1 MLAGDRLS
9 LDSVLAAYIDT
20 SIARASLTGE
30 MVFRYRLAEAEL
42 CRAIGR
48 SRLHERMLA
57 DVRTHFRNANVSIS
71 HDPKSGLWDIAVDLN
86 RCVLN
91 HTQAVRLS
99 FAIKQVSVT
108 SSVNRSENGSN
119 MTES

>member
-9 LDSVLAAYIDT
+9 LDRILAAYIDT

-42 CRAIGR
+42 RRTIGR
-48 SRLHERMLA
+48 LRLHERMLA

-71 HDPKSGLWDIAVDLN
+71 HDPKPGMWDIVVDLN

-91 HTQAVRLS
+91 HTQAMRLS
-99 FAIKQVSVT
+99 LAM
-108 SSVNRSENGSN
+108 NAASERIFVECVEPDP
-119 MTES
+119 T